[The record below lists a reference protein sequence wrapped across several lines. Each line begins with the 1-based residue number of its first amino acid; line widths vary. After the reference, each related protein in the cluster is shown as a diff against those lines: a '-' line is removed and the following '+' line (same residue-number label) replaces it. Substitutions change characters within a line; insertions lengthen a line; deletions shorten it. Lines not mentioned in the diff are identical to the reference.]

1 MIHHTPEAIQAEI
14 QERLRVAGH
23 QRLVAAAAAE
33 RRRQRRARR
42 AARPG
47 RMRRAVRTL
56 RRAAA
61 EGLRAH
67 HTSKSQEGMS

>member
-1 MIHHTPEAIQAEI
+1 M

-47 RMRRAVRTL
+47 WMRRAVRTL

-61 EGLRAH
+61 EGLRVH
-67 HTSKSQEGMS
+67 DSIKQQEGAPR